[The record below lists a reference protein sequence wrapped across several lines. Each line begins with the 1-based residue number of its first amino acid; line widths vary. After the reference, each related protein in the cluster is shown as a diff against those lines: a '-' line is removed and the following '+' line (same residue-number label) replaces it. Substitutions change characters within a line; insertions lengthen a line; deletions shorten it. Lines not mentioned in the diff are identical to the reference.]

1 VTAAVVRLE
10 PADALMLWAE
20 DHGQPT
26 TIGVLAILDGS
37 PLVDA
42 DGRFRLAVVR
52 DALAR
57 RLHRVPRLH
66 QVVHRPPLGLGP
78 PLWVEAESVDLDH
91 HVRALPL
98 APPADEAGLLRT
110 VEQLGAQRLDTSR
123 PLWELWFLPGL
134 ADGRVAVFGKL
145 HHAIADGVAGVALLG
160 ALLDDDGDSEEPV
173 PPAATSTV
181 PSTNELLRDLVSGR
195 LRTARRWWTM
205 LRRPHEQA
213 ARLRRAWSGL
223 QELRAAR
230 KWAPRSSLDRP
241 VGPERRLE
249 VVHGSLDDVRRVGR
263 AHGATIND
271 VLLTAIA
278 GGLRALLLG
287 RGEPVDGPAPQ
298 AYVPVTL
305 GPGGTR
311 ERGDAGMLFVPLPV
325 DVEDAIARL
334 GSVAVTTA
342 DRKHHIVR
350 VAPGVLGCGLAVP
363 RLVLWLAYRQRWA
376 DVYVADVPGPRA
388 PLRLAGATVLELFP
402 VVPLSGRMT
411 LGVGALSYGSRLGVT
426 VVADPDAV
434 PDVGTFT
441 EGVRAA
447 LVELGA
453 RFPAPAPAR

>member
-1 VTAAVVRLE
+1 MVPLDRLE

-26 TIGVLAILDGS
+26 TIGVLAILDGA

-42 DGRFRLAVVR
+42 DGRFRLTVAR

-91 HVRALPL
+91 HVRDLPL
-98 APPADEAGLLRT
+98 GPPADEAGLLRT

-134 ADGRVAVFGKL
+134 AGGRVAVFGKL
-145 HHAIADGVAGVALLG
+145 HHAVADGVAGVALLR
-160 ALLDDDGDSEEPV
+160 ALLDDEAHRADPV

-181 PSTNELLRDLVSGR
+181 PSTGDLLRDLLS
-195 LRTARRWWTM
+195 RR
-205 LRRPHEQA
+205 
-213 ARLRRAWSGL
+213 
-223 QELRAAR
+223 LRAAR
-230 KWAPRSSLDRP
+230 RWSEMLRNPREQARHLRRAQGGLHELGAARKRAPRSSLDRP
-241 VGPERRLE
+241 VGPERRLG
-249 VVHGSLDDVRRVGR
+249 VVHGSLDDVRLVGH
-263 AHGATIND
+263 AHGATVND

-278 GGLRALLLG
+278 GGLRALLLS

-305 GPGGTR
+305 GAGGTG
-311 ERGDAGMLFVPLPV
+311 ERGDAGMLFAPLPV
-325 DVEDAIARL
+325 DVGDVIARL
-334 GSVAVTTA
+334 ESVAATTA
-342 DRKHHIVR
+342 ERKQHIVR
-350 VAPGVLGCGLAVP
+350 VAPGALGCGLAVP

-388 PLRLAGATVLELFP
+388 SLRLAGATVLELFP

-411 LGVGALSYGSRLGVT
+411 LGVGALSYGSRLGIT
-426 VVADPDAV
+426 VVADRDAV

-441 EGVRAA
+441 DGVRAA
-447 LVELGA
+447 LAELRA
-453 RFPAPAPAR
+453 RTPAPAPAP